1 MLILFLSL
9 NVAFLMKQD
18 VNIIPENL
26 KHYTN
31 PNDFN
36 PVIYHQR
43 SSEMDNRMVILL
55 RDADTLITL

>member
-1 MLILFLSL
+1 
-9 NVAFLMKQD
+9 MKQD